1 MTQGAAPCHISLFM
15 RMAWTYAHEL
25 LVSLCRVRTIV
36 MKQALNEIDMRQ
48 HHTPAAVAMKLQLSQ
63 GLAFS
68 TTLNQQGKIRVPF
81 VANDLAATKAA
92 HWDDL
97 WSAQEM
103 HVPS

>member
-1 MTQGAAPCHISLFM
+1 
-15 RMAWTYAHEL
+15 MAWTYAHEL

-68 TTLNQQGKIRVPF
+68 TALNQQGKIRVPF

>member
-1 MTQGAAPCHISLFM
+1 M
-15 RMAWTYAHEL
+15 RMAWIYAHEL

-36 MKQALNEIDMRQ
+36 VKQTLDEIDMRQ

-68 TTLNQQGKIRVPF
+68 TALNQHGKIRVPF

-92 HWDDL
+92 HWNDL
-97 WSAQEM
+97 WSAQGM
-103 HVPS
+103 HAPS